1 MTVLLSRGGRYIP
14 YIHMAYKAIVRPQ
27 LEYASCVWDPH
38 QPTYIDSIEK
48 VRRRAARWVCSDYSP
63 LSSVTSML
71 DVLGWRTL
79 EQRRSDARLA
89 MLFKI
94 VNGQIAIPSDQLVRP
109 SRLTRHSHSYSFR
122 QIQATK
128 TPSNILS
135 SPSQSYSGTDSL
147 TAWYH

>member
-1 MTVLLSRGGRYIP
+1 
-14 YIHMAYKAIVRPQ
+14 MAYKAIVRPQ

-38 QPTYIDSIEK
+38 QSTYIDNIEK
-48 VRRRAARWVCSDYSP
+48 VQRRAARWVCSDYSP

-71 DVLGWRTL
+71 DVLGSKTL

-94 VNGQIAIPSDQLVRP
+94 VHEQVAILISSYVHHGW
-109 SRLTRHSHSYSFR
+109 HSHSYSFR

-128 TPSNILS
+128 NSLKYS
-135 SPSQSYSGTDSL
+135 FSPSQSYSGTDSL
-147 TAWYH
+147 TTWYH